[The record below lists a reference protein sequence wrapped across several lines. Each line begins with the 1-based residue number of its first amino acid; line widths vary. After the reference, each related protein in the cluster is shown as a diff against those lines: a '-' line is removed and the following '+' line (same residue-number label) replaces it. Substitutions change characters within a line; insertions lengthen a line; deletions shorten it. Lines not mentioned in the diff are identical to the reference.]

1 MSILISE
8 SNLAMSATLSKMRCS
23 LNCVQVPSSR
33 GQGPIYGNFAASF
46 FDVASYQLSSVST
59 FLVET

>member
-1 MSILISE
+1 ML
-8 SNLAMSATLSKMRCS
+8 ATLSKKRYS
-23 LNCVQVPSSR
+23 LDCEQLPSSR

-46 FDVASYQLSSVST
+46 FDVASYQLGSVST